1 MARTDRGLLE
11 RIALG
16 VGAFLLGVLCCL
28 LVIVANMSIPA
39 HAEPLTPIHARTLIL
54 VAHGETGLPMPETMP
69 TIEIVQPERMQTL
82 ACGERKCY
90 PPKALQVEARI
101 FVLDGLDWADPMTG
115 IVLVHEGVHVL
126 QWHAHG
132 TASDC
137 AEWLRRERQAWD
149 VTVKLLRTSGR
160 STMQAEMARAGMHC
174 S

>member
-1 MARTDRGLLE
+1 MGRTPSRLLRE
-11 RIALG
+11 TAIG
-16 VGAFLLGVLCCL
+16 VGLFCLGALICWLVLRIQS
-28 LVIVANMSIPA
+28 VF
-39 HAEPLTPIHARTLIL
+39 AEDLTPMHARTLIL
-54 VAHGETGLPMPETMP
+54 IAHGETGLPLPETMP
-69 TIEIVQPERMQTL
+69 TIEIVRAEQMQTL
-82 ACGERKCY
+82 ACGERKCH
-90 PPKALQVEARI
+90 PPKALQMEARI
-101 FVLDGLDWADPMTG
+101 YVLDGLDWADPLTG

>member
-1 MARTDRGLLE
+1 MKRSTLQAIGDAILVMALL
-11 RIALG
+11 IVLG
-16 VGAFLLGVLCCL
+16 VELKSA
-28 LVIVANMSIPA
+28 A
-39 HAEPLTPIHARTLIL
+39 AEPLTPMHARTLIL
-54 VAHGETGLPMPETMP
+54 IAHGETGLPLPDTMP
-69 TIEIVQPERMQTL
+69 TIEIVQPERMQAL

-90 PPKALQVEARI
+90 PPKALQIEARI
-101 FVLDGLDWADPMTG
+101 FVLDGLDWADPATG
-115 IVLVHEGVHVL
+115 IILVHESVHVL